1 MTAIEFQACGT
12 MSVNAGIDMDAAA
25 CHVVSPVCCLERA
38 VEKRDCDD
46 EAGNAKDVCVAKAKA
61 VEAKALAEEGIN
73 IQMISTSEIKIAVVI
88 DEKYMELAVR
98 ALQKVFEVLDGFYT
112 FLMGTPGTQ
121 AINQFLYPKMPYDTD
136 KDLIPVSY
144 VTRVPNV
151 MVVPPSLGVKTMDEL
166 IKLARSKPGKLTY
179 GSPGNGSTGQLSTE
193 LFKTRA
199 KVFVT
204 HIPYRGSAPMLQD
217 LLGGQ
222 IDMSIDNLPSALPH
236 IKSGRL
242 IALGVTSAA
251 PNAQLPDVKPIG
263 VSLPGYEA
271 ESWFVLV
278 APRGTPEAIV
288 TRLSAEVDRI
298 LKKPDVIERFRG
310 LGAEP
315 VGGTPAD
322 LARHIASETT
332 KWREVVKTSGA
343 MALIPLARQHSPW
356 PITKWLTCMSM
367 TPRAS
372 MKSKPCS
379 KPLQVWKKSNTLTK
393 FGNQVSPTNAA
404 AT

>member
-1 MTAIEFQACGT
+1 MRRYRSISQHAA
-12 MSVNAGIDMDAAA
+12 VRRRALAAA
-25 CHVVSPVCCLERA
+25 ATLGVLSAVAAPQALAQSDWPSKPVRIVVPFAAGGTTDIVARVIAEQLSPVIKQTVIVENRA
-38 VEKRDCDD
+38 G
-46 EAGNAKDVCVAKAKA
+46 AGGNVGADAVAKSAP
-61 VEAKALAEEGIN
+61 
-73 IQMISTSEIKIAVVI
+73 
-88 DEKYMELAVR
+88 
-98 ALQKVFEVLDGFYT
+98 DGYT

-121 AINQFLYPKMPYDTD
+121 AINQFLYPKMPYDTE

-166 IKLARSKPGKLTY
+166 IKLARSRPGKLTY

-242 IALGVTSAA
+242 IALGVTSAT

-263 VSLPGYEA
+263 ASLPGYEA

-288 TRLSAEVDRI
+288 TRLSSEVDRI
-298 LKKPDVIERFRG
+298 LKKPEVIERFRG

-322 LARHIASETT
+322 LARHIASETA

-343 MALIPLARQHSPW
+343 KID
-356 PITKWLTCMSM
+356 
-367 TPRAS
+367 
-372 MKSKPCS
+372 
-379 KPLQVWKKSNTLTK
+379 
-393 FGNQVSPTNAA
+393 
-404 AT
+404 